1 MSNSKMTNDKGVK
14 STMYFEARTFWLAKD
29 AAHSEHYQDAFA
41 LDPLRGV
48 AAIADGVS
56 SSLFSSQWAK
66 ILTAGIV
73 AGAPEVHDSF
83 GLFDWLGRQRSQWS
97 ASVDTNNLAWHQ
109 KAKMQQGAQSTL
121 LWVEFWPPETSNSS
135 PTPTLNFRAY
145 AVGDCCLLHARGSQ
159 MLRAFPIEQSALFE
173 NKPHVLTSIDGKH
186 DEALAFEMLEDHC
199 QVGDVLVLCT
209 DAIGAWALKA
219 LEDGATLL
227 WRDFWDMSP
236 ADWSAYVARLREE
249 QRMRYDDA
257 TLVLLRVCDPTR
269 SATRKPGE
277 LLDDAKRALE
287 DSVSHVADKVSDTLS
302 GLFDSLAGKR
312 KKRP

>member
-1 MSNSKMTNDKGVK
+1 
-14 STMYFEARTFWLAKD
+14 MYFESRTFWLAKD

-66 ILTAGIV
+66 VLTAGV
-73 AGAPEVHDSF
+73 VEQPPPVHDAAGYSQ
-83 GLFDWLGRQRSQWS
+83 WLGRRRAQWS
-97 ASVDTNNLAWHQ
+97 SSVDTANLAWHQ
-109 KAKMQQGAQSTL
+109 KAKVQQGAQSTL
-121 LWVEFWPPETSNSS
+121 LWVEFWPPETQHSS
-135 PTPTLNFRAY
+135 TTSTLKFRAY
-145 AVGDCCLLHARGSQ
+145 AVGDCCLFHARGSQ

-173 NKPHVLTSIDGKH
+173 NKPQVLTSIDGKH
-186 DEALAFEMLEDHC
+186 DEQLAFETLQDHC

-209 DAIGAWALKA
+209 DAIGAWALKS

-227 WRDFWDMSP
+227 WRDFWNMS
-236 ADWSAYVARLREE
+236 AEDWAAYIARLREE

-269 SATRKPGE
+269 SKGLKPGE
-277 LLDDAKRALE
+277 LLTEAKRTLE
-287 DSVSHVADKVSDTLS
+287 DTVSDVTEKFSDKLG
-302 GLFDSLAGKR
+302 GLFDSFTAKR
-312 KKRP
+312 KRRP

>member
-1 MSNSKMTNDKGVK
+1 
-14 STMYFEARTFWLAKD
+14 MYFESRTFWLAKD

-41 LDPLRGV
+41 LDASRGV

-66 ILTAGIV
+66 VLTAGIV
-73 AGAPEVHDSF
+73 AAPPDVHDAF

-97 ASVDTNNLAWHQ
+97 ASVDTTNLAWHQ

-121 LWVEFWPPETSNSS
+121 LWVEFWPPETNHAAGAAS
-135 PTPTLNFRAY
+135 LKFRAF
-145 AVGDCCLLHARGSQ
+145 AIGDCCLLHARGSQ
-159 MLRAFPIEQSALFE
+159 MLRSFPIEQSATFE
-173 NKPHVLTSIDGKH
+173 SKPHVVTSIDGKH
-186 DEALAFEMLEDHC
+186 DEQLAFEMLEDHC
-199 QVGDVLVLCT
+199 QVGDMLVLCT

-219 LEDGATLL
+219 LEEGNTLL

-236 ADWSAYVARLREE
+236 QDWSTYVGRLREE

-269 SATRKPGE
+269 QQFAKAAE
-277 LLDDAKRALE
+277 LFDDAKRTLE
-287 DSVSHVADKVSDTLS
+287 DTVSDVTDKFNDTLT
-302 GLFDSLAGKR
+302 GFLDSLGGGKR
-312 KKRP
+312 KKKP